1 MNIKYIFILAMII
14 LIFSFIISFVFL
26 NKYLFNR
33 ITNQLKEL
41 LQKKYNY
48 NIESF
53 TNYRQKRSRSLISL
67 LYEYFSN

>member
-1 MNIKYIFILAMII
+1 MII

>member
-1 MNIKYIFILAMII
+1 VNIKYIFILGMIT
-14 LIFSFIISFVFL
+14 LAISFLILYVFL
-26 NKYLFNR
+26 NKYIFNR

-67 LYEYFSN
+67 LYEYFS

>member
-1 MNIKYIFILAMII
+1 MNIKYIFILGMIT
-14 LIFSFIISFVFL
+14 LAISFLILYVFL
-26 NKYLFNR
+26 NKYIFNR

-67 LYEYFSN
+67 LYEYFS

>member
-53 TNYRQKRSRSLISL
+53 TNYRQNRSISLISL

>member
-1 MNIKYIFILAMII
+1 VNIKYIFILAMII